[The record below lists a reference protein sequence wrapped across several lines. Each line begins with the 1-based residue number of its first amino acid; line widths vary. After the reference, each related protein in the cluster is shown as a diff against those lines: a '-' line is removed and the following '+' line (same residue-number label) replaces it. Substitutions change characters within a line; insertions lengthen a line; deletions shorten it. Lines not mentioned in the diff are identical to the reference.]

1 MNVIT
6 VTGNSVKEIELKA
19 TASGTFVGNG
29 TIAVR
34 RDFKNKQTG
43 EYETDF
49 INFVALGKTAEIMA
63 QYVNKGDHFG
73 LTGRLQ
79 IRVWNKDDGT
89 KQYFTEIIVNSFDF
103 PNKRKDN
110 AQQTQ
115 QTPYQT
121 PQQTQQQNSP
131 PPLSEDD
138 LPF

>member
-1 MNVIT
+1 MNIIT
-6 VTGNSVKEIELKA
+6 VTGNSVKDIELKA
-19 TASGTFVGNG
+19 TPSGSFVGNG

-73 LTGRLQ
+73 ITGRLQ
-79 IRVWNKDDGT
+79 IRIWNKDDGT
-89 KQYFTEIIVNSFDF
+89 KQYFTEIVVNSFDF
-103 PNKRKDN
+103 PQKKKEGASNNQYANNN
-110 AQQTQ
+110 A
-115 QTPYQT
+115 PA
-121 PQQTQQQNSP
+121 
-131 PPLSEDD
+131 PLEVTESD

>member
-1 MNVIT
+1 MNIIT
-6 VTGNSVKEIELKA
+6 VTGNSVKDIELKA
-19 TASGTFVGNG
+19 TPSGSFVGNG

-73 LTGRLQ
+73 ITGRLQ
-79 IRVWNKDDGT
+79 IRIWNKDDGT
-89 KQYFTEIIVNSFDF
+89 KQYFTEIVVNSFDF
-103 PNKRKDN
+103 PQKKKDA
-110 AQQTQ
+110 AQNNQFANNNTQ
-115 QTPYQT
+115 M
-121 PQQTQQQNSP
+121 NV
-131 PPLSEDD
+131 SESD